1 MASTNKEKLK
11 ELLSK
16 IAVSPNTITV
26 EDDIN
31 HYTILELV
39 NALRSYLTEV
49 NKNLDILNAGIK
61 EEIQRLV
68 QDGSLGKL
76 INEELLGDLNH
87 RVGNLEQGYILYQIV
102 STPGDVIYPGSRPMI
117 VITEEGTYGLNHPS
131 LSVNRII
138 EIYSLTD
145 DGTVKINSDIIHSK
159 YGPTSQIQLKH
170 MITMR
175 LWSDGTYWYVL
186 TPEALN

>member
-11 ELLSK
+11 ELLGK

-31 HYTILELV
+31 HYTILELL
-39 NALRSYLTEV
+39 NALRSNITEIE
-49 NKNLDILNAGIK
+49 KKLDILNGQVR

-68 QDGSLGKL
+68 QDGSLGEL
-76 INEELLGDLNH
+76 INEELLGDINL
-87 RVGNLEQGYILYQIV
+87 RIVNLEAGTVYYQIV
-102 STPGDVIYPGSRPMI
+102 STPGVQIHPGSRPLI
-117 VITEEGTYGLNHPS
+117 VITEEGAYGLTHPS
-131 LSVNRII
+131 QSVNRII

-145 DGTVKINSDIIHSK
+145 DGTVKINSDVIHSK
-159 YGPTSQIQLKH
+159 YGPTSQIQLKR
-170 MITMR
+170 MSIMR